1 MTVAV
6 PRSNVTIRLHRRVT
20 FVPESDPLAMQFALL
35 LVLVIVLL
43 SLTVQEGSAARVM
56 IR

>member
-1 MTVAV
+1 MAV
-6 PRSNVTIRLHRRVT
+6 LRSNVTIRLHRRVT
-20 FVPESDPLAMQFALL
+20 FVPELDPLVMQFALL

-43 SLTVQEGSAARVM
+43 SLTAQEGSAARAM

>member
-1 MTVAV
+1 VAV
-6 PRSNVTIRLHRRVT
+6 PRSNVTIRLHRCVT
-20 FVPESDPLAMQFALL
+20 FVPESDPLVMQFALL

-43 SLTVQEGSAARVM
+43 SLTAQEGSAARVM